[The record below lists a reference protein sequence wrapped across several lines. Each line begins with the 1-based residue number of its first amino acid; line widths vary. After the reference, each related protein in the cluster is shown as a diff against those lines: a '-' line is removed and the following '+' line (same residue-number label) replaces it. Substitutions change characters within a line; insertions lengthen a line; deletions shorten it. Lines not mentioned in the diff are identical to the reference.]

1 MCCHSQ
7 KVSTRARTRGIISVI
22 IFHLSRGAV
31 GLAWANV
38 VAMWSGQNA
47 LRVALTASAF
57 QKLGRY
63 EDELIFSK
71 IYTDGLAVIM
81 NIREFVRGLNIVEMP
96 IAAHFWIP
104 PVIML
109 LA

>member
-1 MCCHSQ
+1 
-7 KVSTRARTRGIISVI
+7 
-22 IFHLSRGAV
+22 LSRGAV
-31 GLAWANV
+31 GLVWANV

-63 EDELIFSK
+63 EDELIFCK
-71 IYTDGLAVIM
+71 IYTDRLAIIM
-81 NIREFVRGLNIVEMP
+81 YIGEFARGLNVVEMP

-109 LA
+109 FA